1 MKNKKVF
8 PVLFAVVAL
17 IISTLAC
24 SFGSEPGVSNIR
36 MTTDDSGE
44 TSTTSYSPTDDFY
57 VFFDVSGMDVGTPFE
72 GRWFALNIE
81 GEDPN
86 TPFSTIEY
94 NLEEGVGQ
102 VYFQLYSDVDW
113 PVGNYRIDIYMN
125 GEKVGEQEFSVQ

>member
-1 MKNKKVF
+1 MKNNKVF

-36 MTTDDSGE
+36 MTTTDSGE
-44 TSTTSYSPTDDFY
+44 TSTTSYGPTDDFY

-72 GRWFALNIE
+72 GQWFALNIE

-94 NLEEGVGQ
+94 NLEDGVGQ

-113 PVGNYRIDIYMN
+113 PVGNYRVDIYMN

>member
-44 TSTTSYSPTDDFY
+44 TSTTSYPPTDDFY

-94 NLEEGVGQ
+94 NLEDGVGQ

-113 PVGNYRIDIYMN
+113 PVGNYRVDIYMN